1 MKISVQKLYYGVLL
15 ASASVGKKEG
25 SRICK
30 EGRLGCECS
39 VRESFIQLNEALK
52 LGRMALQSSPE
63 LRQGKHTFVLV
74 SKSDFEQDNSISG
87 DNS

>member
-1 MKISVQKLYYGVLL
+1 MLL

-30 EGRLGCECS
+30 KGRLGCDA
-39 VRESFIQLNEALK
+39 VRESFIELNEVLR
-52 LGRMALQSSPE
+52 LGRMALQSCPE